1 MARILFVGPKYH
13 ESEVL
18 DQRHKVKYVRTWLD
32 MAAELYKEPLGI
44 GILEEPDP
52 PQYDLLICDIGLFYR
67 QLASEPEIRSRYFIK
82 EVLPYLENVELA
94 VIILA
99 EKEMADDIRDAVRA
113 SGITQIDK
121 PFTTDELLKTLDSLR
136 G

>member
-1 MARILFVGPKYH
+1 MAKILFVGPKYH

-18 DQRHKVKYVRTWLD
+18 DQRHKVKYVGSWLD
-32 MAAELYKEPLGI
+32 MGAELYKEPLEI

-52 PQYDLLICDIGLFYR
+52 PEYDLVICDIGLFYR
-67 QLASEPEIRSRYFIK
+67 QLASEPEVRSRYFVK
-82 EVLPYLENVELA
+82 EVLPYLKNVELP

-99 EKEMADDIRDAVRA
+99 EKEMADDIRDAVKG

-121 PFTTDELLKTLDSLR
+121 PFTAEELLKTLDSL
-136 G
+136 

>member
-1 MARILFVGPKYH
+1 MAKILFVGPKYQ

-18 DQRHKVKYVRTWLD
+18 DQRHKVKYVSTWLD

-44 GILEEPDP
+44 GFLEEPDP
-52 PQYDLLICDIGLFYR
+52 PEYDLVICDMGLFYR
-67 QLASEPEIRSRYFIK
+67 QLASEPEVRSRYFIK
-82 EVLPYLENVELA
+82 EVLPYLENVELH

-99 EKEMADDIRDAVRA
+99 EKEMANYIRDVVKG

-121 PFTTDELLKTLDSLR
+121 PFTVEEFLKIVDSL
-136 G
+136 

>member
-1 MARILFVGPKYH
+1 MAKILFVGPKYH

-18 DQRHKVKYVRTWLD
+18 DQRHKVKYVGSWLD
-32 MAAELYKEPLGI
+32 MGAELYKEPLEI

-52 PQYDLLICDIGLFYR
+52 PEYDLVICDIGLFYR
-67 QLASEPEIRSRYFIK
+67 QLASEPEVRSRYFIK
-82 EVLPYLENVELA
+82 EVLPYLKNVELP

-99 EKEMADDIRDAVRA
+99 EKEMADDIRDAVKG

-121 PFTTDELLKTLDSLR
+121 PFTAEELLKTLDSL
-136 G
+136 